1 MIRDHSKHIRQHE
14 NKHEIYIQ
22 FKKNIHIWFHLVLL
36 SKWPEWSLYTQSRC
50 ITSHHIILPLRLI
63 WTFKL
68 KWCKWF
74 DTKLLIHC
82 WIHSR
87 KSEEKKLILIDE
99 TKKQKKKQQKNL
111 PRIPKRIILLNE
123 MNCIRLQSEI
133 ICNTAD
139 RRRER
144 RSSALNRSYLIYA
157 KQLEIVYHS
166 FPFREKRT
174 KHNFK
179 DSIAFHRHMLNTK
192 KATHSG
198 TKYTIQIY
206 RQSILFT

>member
-1 MIRDHSKHIRQHE
+1 MTGETI
-14 NKHEIYIQ
+14 
-22 FKKNIHIWFHLVLL
+22 
-36 SKWPEWSLYTQSRC
+36 YTQSRC
-50 ITSHHIILPLRLI
+50 ITSHHITIKIDMNLSWNDVSDSIPSCSI
-63 WTFKL
+63 P
-68 KWCKWF
+68 
-74 DTKLLIHC
+74 C
-82 WIHSR
+82 WIYST
-87 KSEEKKLILIDE
+87 KAEEKKLILIDE
-99 TKKQKKKQQKNL
+99 TKKQKRKKQQKNL

-139 RRRER
+139 RPRER

-179 DSIAFHRHMLNTK
+179 DSIAFHRHMLNK
-192 KATHSG
+192 KSNTQWN
-198 TKYTIQIY
+198 IQIY

>member
-1 MIRDHSKHIRQHE
+1 MIRCQVVWYIVEYIAEKRRKKIDINWW
-14 NKHEIYIQ
+14 NK
-22 FKKNIHIWFHLVLL
+22 
-36 SKWPEWSLYTQSRC
+36 
-50 ITSHHIILPLRLI
+50 
-63 WTFKL
+63 
-68 KWCKWF
+68 
-74 DTKLLIHC
+74 
-82 WIHSR
+82 
-87 KSEEKKLILIDE
+87 E
-99 TKKQKKKQQKNL
+99 TEKKQQKNL

-179 DSIAFHRHMLNTK
+179 DSIAFHRHMLNKNTQWN
-192 KATHSG
+192 
-198 TKYTIQIY
+198 IQIY

>member
-1 MIRDHSKHIRQHE
+1 MKQRNR
-14 NKHEIYIQ
+14 
-22 FKKNIHIWFHLVLL
+22 KKNNN
-36 SKWPEWSLYTQSRC
+36 
-50 ITSHHIILPLRLI
+50 
-63 WTFKL
+63 
-68 KWCKWF
+68 
-74 DTKLLIHC
+74 
-82 WIHSR
+82 
-87 KSEEKKLILIDE
+87 
-99 TKKQKKKQQKNL
+99 KNL

-139 RRRER
+139 RPRER

-179 DSIAFHRHMLNTK
+179 DSIAFHRHMLNK

-198 TKYTIQIY
+198 RSKYTDNLY
-206 RQSILFT
+206 CLHNPLDS

>member
-1 MIRDHSKHIRQHE
+1 M
-14 NKHEIYIQ
+14 
-22 FKKNIHIWFHLVLL
+22 
-36 SKWPEWSLYTQSRC
+36 
-50 ITSHHIILPLRLI
+50 
-63 WTFKL
+63 
-68 KWCKWF
+68 
-74 DTKLLIHC
+74 
-82 WIHSR
+82 
-87 KSEEKKLILIDE
+87 ILIDE

-166 FPFREKRT
+166 FPFRETRT
-174 KHNFK
+174 KHNSK
-179 DSIAFHRHMLNTK
+179 DSIALHRHIFKKSFTPVYTVEDPNIPTIYIVYIIHLIHNNTHF
-192 KATHSG
+192 A
-198 TKYTIQIY
+198 
-206 RQSILFT
+206 

>member
-1 MIRDHSKHIRQHE
+1 MKQR
-14 NKHEIYIQ
+14 N
-22 FKKNIHIWFHLVLL
+22 
-36 SKWPEWSLYTQSRC
+36 
-50 ITSHHIILPLRLI
+50 
-63 WTFKL
+63 
-68 KWCKWF
+68 
-74 DTKLLIHC
+74 
-82 WIHSR
+82 R
-87 KSEEKKLILIDE
+87 KE
-99 TKKQKKKQQKNL
+99 KQQKNL

-139 RRRER
+139 RPRER

-179 DSIAFHRHMLNTK
+179 DSIAFHRHMLNK

-198 TKYTIQIY
+198 TSKYTDNLY
-206 RQSILFT
+206 CLHNPFDS